1 MSFAYNEVI
10 RVGNSSA
17 RVKNFY
23 ANGLIVLMDIQ
34 GEFKAGDTISG
45 DDSGYTYTLNNFEIR
60 ADFDTFYDPTIWT
73 ELADITIT
81 QDNGSV
87 IVLDAAITGKPS
99 QDYQPDYVVVRDT

>member
-45 DDSGYTYTLNNFEIR
+45 DDSVCE
-60 ADFDTFYDPTIWT
+60 D
-73 ELADITIT
+73 
-81 QDNGSV
+81 
-87 IVLDAAITGKPS
+87 
-99 QDYQPDYVVVRDT
+99 